1 MLVHFGWYVARLAGG
16 DIIMSYRGNIEIES
30 KDGHYGK
37 HDFEDDIDSKEKAWI
52 ILACALCLAL
62 AFTSGKL
69 GFPLLYLVTS
79 PELLVYN
86 RIRKLKSNSP
96 SCSTMV
102 LSTR

>member
-16 DIIMSYRGNIEIES
+16 DIVMSYRGNIEIES

-62 AFTSGKL
+62 AFTCGKL
-69 GFPLLYLVTS
+69 VSLFCIW
-79 PELLVYN
+79 LLV
-86 RIRKLKSNSP
+86 LNSW
-96 SCSTMV
+96 SITEFA
-102 LSTR
+102 R